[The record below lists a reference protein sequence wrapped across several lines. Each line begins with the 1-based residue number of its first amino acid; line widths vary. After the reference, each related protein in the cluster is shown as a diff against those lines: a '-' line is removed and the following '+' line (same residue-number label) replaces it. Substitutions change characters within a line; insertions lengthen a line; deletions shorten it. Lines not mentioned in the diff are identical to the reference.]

1 MGQRMM
7 FVNLPVRDPGA
18 SRRFFRA
25 LGFSFDPRFTDAR
38 AACMVVSDAAAVMLI
53 EDRFYRTFTTRELC
67 DTSRQE
73 EGLVAVSCER
83 REEVDVLVGAAA
95 AAGGAPAMPPVD
107 RGFMY
112 ERSFY
117 DPDGHHW
124 AVVWMDPDVDPH
136 RLNRPGSRPWRR
148 SLS

>member
-7 FVNLPVRDPGA
+7 FVNLPVRDVEA
-18 SRRFFRA
+18 SRRFFGA
-25 LGFSFDPRFTDAR
+25 LGFSFDPRFTDDR

-53 EDRFYRTFTTRELC
+53 QALFYGTFTRRALC
-67 DTSRQE
+67 DPSRHE
-73 EGLVAVSCER
+73 EGLVALACAS
-83 REEVDVLVGAAA
+83 REEVDGLAGAAA
-95 AAGGAPAMPPVD
+95 AAGGAEAMPPVD

-124 AVVWMDPDVDPH
+124 AVVWMAPEVAGE
-136 RLNRPGSRPWRR
+136 GSPAARA
-148 SLS
+148 